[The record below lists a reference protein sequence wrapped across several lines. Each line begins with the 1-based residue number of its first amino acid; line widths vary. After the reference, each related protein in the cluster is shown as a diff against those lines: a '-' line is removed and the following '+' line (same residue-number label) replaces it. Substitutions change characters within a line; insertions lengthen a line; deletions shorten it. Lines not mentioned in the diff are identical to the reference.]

1 MNQPFK
7 LSIDLGKDG
16 RQDGYLNVKT
26 TSELSPFGC
35 SMVPVTSIRNGDG
48 PCVVVIGG
56 CHGDEYEGQII
67 ARSLLGAVEVEHV
80 RGQLIVLP
88 AANAKAVRAGRRFSP
103 SDDGNL
109 NAVFPGREA
118 ARRPSASRISSR
130 RSCCRA
136 QNLSWTSIFVATGDW
151 SSAVSST
158 LGRRRSNPF
167 GGQRPGR
174 EFPLVIFF
182 SSAALACWQPIYPR
196 SQEMG

>member
-1 MNQPFK
+1 MGESSLRCASESKSSNQEVFELMNQPFK

-109 NAVFPGREA
+109 NAVFPGRKRHGDRA
-118 ARRPSASRISSR
+118 HRAFPRDGPAVARRTCRGHPYSWQRAIGPRQSHRRLVGEDQIRSA
-130 RSCCRA
+130 
-136 QNLSWTSIFVATGDW
+136 DKD
-151 SSAVSST
+151 
-158 LGRRRSNPF
+158 
-167 GGQRPGR
+167 
-174 EFPLVIFF
+174 
-182 SSAALACWQPIYPR
+182 LAENFHW
-196 SQEMG
+196 